1 MGARCNS
8 EVPYLLYCLG
18 NILGGALFEILAE
31 ESLAARTADLRKRL
45 HFPVDCIS
53 GWKRVTD
60 ENYAEPGLWSRMEVI
75 FQLSNMLL
83 RFSLENP

>member
-31 ESLAARTADLRKRL
+31 ESWRPGLCVWTSVK
-45 HFPVDCIS
+45 DCIS

-75 FQLSNMLL
+75 LQLSNMLL